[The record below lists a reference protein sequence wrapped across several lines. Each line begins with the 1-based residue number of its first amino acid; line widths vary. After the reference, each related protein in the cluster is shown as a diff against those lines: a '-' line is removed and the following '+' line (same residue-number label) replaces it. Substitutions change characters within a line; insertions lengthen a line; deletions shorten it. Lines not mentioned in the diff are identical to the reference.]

1 MVEEDSSDVGRSIQA
16 HAQAMTVLSQEV
28 GSRID
33 AAASK
38 LGQQARLLKI
48 LVWLLAIHAGFG
60 FLAMAALGSFG
71 VIGFLASREAAVN
84 ARIRSDSAAMV
95 GKSLPGFRL
104 EDQSGTQVT
113 NLEIEGKVV
122 LLNSWAT
129 WCGPCRTEMPWFVE
143 FQDRYRDSGF
153 TVLAVS
159 VDQEGWEVVRP
170 FIEEQ
175 GLNFPVFVGDRDFG
189 EAFGGVNVLPTTF
202 IVDRTGK
209 ITARHRGLIDKSE
222 YEKEIE
228 ALL

>member
-1 MVEEDSSDVGRSIQA
+1 LGGEEAIREL
-16 HAQAMTVLSQEV
+16 TVFWPSGAVDRHRGIPSGHLVSLKEGTREV
-28 GSRID
+28 DALPFEDPAETQLGP
-33 AAASK
+33 AAADPEPAATRT
-38 LGQQARLLKI
+38 GI
-48 LVWLLAIHAGFG
+48 WLTEATPAPQLRGRTLDG
-60 FLAMAALGSFG
+60 GEFLPENHRG
-71 VIGFLASREAAVN
+71 R
-84 ARIRSDSAAMV
+84 RI
-95 GKSLPGFRL
+95 
-104 EDQSGTQVT
+104 
-113 NLEIEGKVV
+113 
-122 LLNSWAT
+122 LLNFWAT

>member
-60 FLAMAALGSFG
+60 FLMMAALGSFG
-71 VIGFLASREAAVN
+71 VMGFLASREAAFN
-84 ARIRSDSAAMV
+84 TRIRSDSAAMV

-122 LLNSWAT
+122 LLNFWAT

-143 FQDRYRDSGF
+143 FQDRYQDSGF

-159 VDQEGWEVVRP
+159 VDQQGWEVVRP

-189 EAFGGVNVLPTTF
+189 EGFGGVNVLPTTF